1 MPRISSLN
9 RGIARQ
15 IGTRRAEAR
24 FAGANARR
32 GRPWSQG
39 NGD

>member
-15 IGTRRAEAR
+15 IGARPREPASRELTSGFRR
-24 FAGANARR
+24 
-32 GRPWSQG
+32 
-39 NGD
+39 